1 MNKSE
6 LAKAMADKSQYD
18 ISAAVAEDL
27 INCFMGVVKDEVAN
41 GGKVQLIGF
50 GTFEQ
55 GHRSE
60 RTGKNPQTGA
70 DMVIPACNV
79 PKFKPGQAFKDAL
92 K

>member
-6 LAKAMADKSQYD
+6 LAKAMAEESQYD

-27 INCFMGVVKDEVAN
+27 INCFMNVVKDEVAN
-41 GGKVQLIGF
+41 GNKVQLIGF

-55 GHRSE
+55 GHRAE

-70 DMVIPACNV
+70 PLTIPACTV

>member
-6 LAKAMADKSQYD
+6 LTKAIVAKSQYNL
-18 ISAAVAEDL
+18 SNAVVEDV
-27 INCFMGVVKDEVAN
+27 INCFINIVKDEVADGN
-41 GGKVQLIGF
+41 KVQLIGF

-60 RTGKNPQTGA
+60 RIGKNPQTGA
-70 DMVIPACNV
+70 DMVIPSCNV
-79 PKFKPGQAFKDAL
+79 PKFKPGQAFKDAV

>member
-27 INCFMGVVKDEVAN
+27 INCFMNIVKDEVVD
-41 GGKVQLIGF
+41 GHKVQLIGF

-60 RTGKNPQTGA
+60 RVGKNPQTGA
-70 DMVIPACNV
+70 DMIIPSCNV
-79 PKFKPGQAFKDAL
+79 PKFKPGQAFKDAV

>member
-6 LAKAMADKSQYD
+6 LAKAMIEESQYD

-27 INCFMGVVKDEVAN
+27 INCFIGIIKNEVAN

-60 RTGKNPQTGA
+60 RTGKNPQTGV
-70 DMVIPACNV
+70 DMIIPACNV
-79 PKFKPGQAFKDAL
+79 PKFKPGKSFRDLL

>member
-27 INCFMGVVKDEVAN
+27 INCFMNIVKDEVVD
-41 GGKVQLIGF
+41 GHKVQLIGF
-50 GTFEQ
+50 GTCEQ

-60 RTGKNPQTGA
+60 RVGKNPQTGA

-79 PKFKPGQAFKDAL
+79 PKFKPGQAFKDAV

>member
-6 LAKAMADKSQYD
+6 LAKAIVEESQYD

-27 INCFMGVVKDEVAN
+27 INCFMEVVKNEVAN
-41 GGKVQLIGF
+41 GRKVQLIGF

-60 RTGKNPQTGA
+60 RTGRNPQTGT

-79 PKFKPGQAFKDAL
+79 PKFKPGQAFKDAV